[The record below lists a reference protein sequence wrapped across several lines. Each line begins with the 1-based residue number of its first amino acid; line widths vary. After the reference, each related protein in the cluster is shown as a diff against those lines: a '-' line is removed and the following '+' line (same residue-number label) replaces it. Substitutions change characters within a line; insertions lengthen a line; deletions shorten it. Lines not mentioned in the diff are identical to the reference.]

1 MRQLTSKTQG
11 FAKFCF
17 VVAFL
22 PLLLTYPVHSPAQNT
37 PRWTVSIESDSAWLT
52 YGEPEIAE
60 FEISFQCQ
68 VGNPDISGNF
78 YFFNDKLRQGEAV
91 AVSLIGGKMELVSDT
106 AVQEDP
112 NAGGWRVEFHHPL
125 NKATESALRSS
136 MPLNIKII
144 PYKISKNFSRNGQDQ
159 AVAEFLEACS
169 GFARDSMR
177 LSSRGVPASFDCKK
191 ATRPVDQF
199 ICGSAALRWQDLALA
214 RSYRAALNVA
224 NPEFRQTLQ
233 NDQRRWI
240 RERDQQ
246 CAGKRSLKAL
256 QKEAGNAAYHCLL
269 GSYQKQREGLIG
281 AAPNWWARGV
291 TETAIKDIALARP
304 DWQAE
309 DRSLFGGS
317 LSPDSLHLALLLP
330 DDYGADAL
338 GANQVWLYHAGM
350 TNGVA
355 VTPNPSGR
363 VPGADNEVM
372 RIDTLAW
379 GRDNTLYVRAW
390 LWGGKGE
397 QHTRATYAAAPSDRT
412 GRLISETPA
421 IKVLL
426 DKAEQEKQISIDVLP
441 EEEQDAVVPNAVW
454 GNAKHLVWVADRAH
468 GTMELLT
475 QENKPGAQPYLISWG
490 GWELTQAVFDA
501 GNGWLL
507 YPGDFGF
514 KLIELDTRKEWD
526 IVIPGPQS
534 RPLAMVPE
542 TTKVGG
548 TRIAW
553 IEPILPHENVPGTAS
568 KTDQPFRILNA
579 VLLPMPED
587 DE

>member
-1 MRQLTSKTQG
+1 MRQLTSKTQE
-11 FAKFCF
+11 FVKSCF
-17 VVAFL
+17 VVVLL
-22 PLLLTYPVHSPAQNT
+22 PLLLAYSMHSPAQDT
-37 PRWTVSIESDSAWLT
+37 SRWSASVESDSAWLA
-52 YGEPEIAE
+52 YGEPEVAE

-68 VGNPDISGNF
+68 AGNPNISGNF
-78 YFFNDKLRQGEAV
+78 YFFSDELQPGEAV
-91 AVSLIGGKMELVSDT
+91 AISLTSGKIELVDDT

-136 MPLNIKII
+136 MPLSVKII
-144 PYKISKNFSRNGQDQ
+144 PYKISRSFPRNGQDQ

-169 GFARDSMR
+169 GFAQNAVR

-199 ICGSAALRWQDLALA
+199 ICGYAALRWQDLALA

-224 NPEFRQTLQ
+224 HPEFRQTLQ

-240 RERDQQ
+240 RERDQR

-269 GSYQKQREGLIG
+269 ESYQKQRAGLIG

-330 DDYGADAL
+330 DDYGADTL

-350 TNGVA
+350 IDGVA

-363 VPGADNEVM
+363 VPGTDNEVM

-379 GRDNTLYVRAW
+379 DRDNTLYVRAW
-390 LWGGKGE
+390 LWGGKNG
-397 QHTRATYAAAPSDRT
+397 QNTRATFIAAPRDRV
-412 GRLISETPA
+412 GRLITEMPA
-421 IKVLL
+421 IKALL
-426 DKAEQEKQISIDVLP
+426 DKAEQEKQISIDALP
-441 EEEQDAVVPNAVW
+441 EDEQDAVVAVW
-454 GNAKHLVWVADRAH
+454 GNARHLVWVADRTH

-490 GWELTQAVFDA
+490 GWELAQAVFDA
-501 GNGWLL
+501 DNSWLL

-526 IVIPGPQS
+526 IMIPGPQS
-534 RPLAMVPE
+534 RLLAMVPE
-542 TTKVGG
+542 TTKVEGA
-548 TRIAW
+548 RITW
-553 IEPILPHENVPGTAS
+553 IEPVLPHENVPGTAS
-568 KTDQPFRILNA
+568 RTDQPFRILNA